1 MAHVTATGDLLAEAR
16 ARVDS
21 GDYDPIIAEVLR
33 MRFNNIVEEMGV
45 TLKQTSGSPILTEAN
60 DFSSNILDSH
70 AGICASGSEIIFHLG
85 SATRCLEG
93 ILERYAPQDI
103 RPGDAIII
111 NNPYIGSPHKQ
122 DIGVLSPLYHGGEIV
137 NWVWTAAHMYD
148 IGGISPGSFSPQV
161 TDTYGEG
168 LMIPP
173 LKIVKE
179 GVFNDD
185 LRQIIEA
192 NSRLPVQVFN
202 DIRCLVATNNVALD
216 RLREAIEYYGL
227 ETYRL
232 YSNINGVLSERA
244 FRERIE
250 RIPDGVY
257 STVDWLEH
265 DGHEHRLYDV
275 RCAMTVEGDSIT
287 FDFEG
292 TSPQAPGLVNC
303 GPGGL
308 LGDVLTPFAQMVC
321 HDLQINFGLLA
332 PIEIR
337 VPPGTVISATEPA
350 ATGYGHLDAGYTATK
365 VVTELLSRALQASDD
380 PWLRSRA
387 MGQFNDSWSIETW
400 GGTDQYGQRFAWLN
414 MDGGGFG
421 GGATS
426 VHDGMDVAGDMT
438 SVGNAIPDIEWTEQ
452 TTPALH
458 LWRRLEPNSGGPGL
472 RRGGAGLDLA
482 WTMWDT
488 EDEQFTGSVV
498 LSMFCLPSRGHGG
511 GWPGSANRI
520 SQLQESNVHQLLEAG
535 RWPTPET
542 LECRDEFLSPPK
554 FSPLRLRRGDVVRHR
569 TGGGAGYGDP
579 LLRDPE
585 LVAREVRYG
594 WVTREQAEAVHG
606 VVVDAAGAVDAA
618 GTEQRR
624 AAIRAERV
632 GGEPRPLTGTLDDR
646 PGRRWL
652 DLYLAAEQ
660 GRVRCA
666 LCELELCDEDQDW
679 REHVA
684 TAEHG
689 LADRLVQ
696 AGMWVAERP
705 EIPARLVEL
714 SCPGCGTSLRTLV
727 TVEGLGDPSETSLRA
742 VGGKAAR

>member
-1 MAHVTATGDLLAEAR
+1 MADITAAGDLVAEAR
-16 ARVDS
+16 ALVDS
-21 GDYDPIIAEVLR
+21 GDYDPIVAEVLR
-33 MRFNNIVEEMGV
+33 MRFNNIVDEMGT

-60 DFSSNILDSH
+60 DFSSNILDSR

-85 SATRCLEG
+85 SATKCLEG
-93 ILERYAPQDI
+93 ILERYSEDDI
-103 RPGDAIII
+103 RPGDAIIV

-122 DIGVLSPLYHGGEIV
+122 DIGVLSPLYHDGEIV

-168 LMIPP
+168 IMIPP

-179 GVFNDD
+179 GVFNED
-185 LRQIIEA
+185 LRAIIEA
-192 NSRLPVQVFN
+192 NSRLPIQVFN
-202 DIRCLVATNNVALD
+202 DIRCLVATNNVALS
-216 RLREAIEYYGL
+216 RLTEAIEYYGI

-232 YSNINGVLSERA
+232 YSNLIGVLSEQA
-244 FRERIE
+244 FRERIA

-257 STVDWLEH
+257 RTVDWLEH
-265 DGHEHRLYDV
+265 DGHEHKLYDL
-275 RCAMTVEGDSIT
+275 RCAMTVDGDSIV

-292 TSPQAPGLVNC
+292 SSPQAPGLVNC

-337 VPPGTVISATEPA
+337 VPPGTIVSAVEPA

-400 GGTDQYGQRFAWLN
+400 GGTDQYGNRFAWLN

-482 WTMWDT
+482 WTMWDS
-488 EDEQFTGSVV
+488 DDAHFTGSVV

-520 SQLQESNVHQLLEAG
+520 SQLEQSNVHELLAAG

-542 LECRDEFLSPPK
+542 LSAAGEFLSPPK
-554 FSPLRLRRGDVVRHR
+554 FSPLRLRAGDVVRHR

-579 LLRDPE
+579 LLRDAE
-585 LVAREVRYG
+585 HVAREVRYG
-594 WVTREQAEAVHG
+594 WVTREHAELVYG
-606 VVVDAAGAVDAA
+606 VVVDEEDALDA
-618 GTEQRR
+618 PATHERR
-624 AAIRAERV
+624 SEARRSRV
-632 GGEPRPLTGTLDDR
+632 GGEPSPLTGSLDDR
-646 PGRRWL
+646 PGRRWV
-652 DLYLAAEQ
+652 DLYLAVEE

-666 LCELELCDEDQDW
+666 LCEHDLCAEDEDW
-679 REHVA
+679 RQHASV
-684 TAEHG
+684 AEHE
-689 LADRLVQ
+689 LADRLEAV
-696 AGMWVAERP
+696 GMWAAKRP
-705 EIPARLVEL
+705 EILARLIEL
-714 SCPGCGTSLRTLV
+714 SCPGCGTSLRTVV
-727 TVEGLGDPSETSLRA
+727 TVAGVGDPAMTDVEVSR
-742 VGGKAAR
+742 